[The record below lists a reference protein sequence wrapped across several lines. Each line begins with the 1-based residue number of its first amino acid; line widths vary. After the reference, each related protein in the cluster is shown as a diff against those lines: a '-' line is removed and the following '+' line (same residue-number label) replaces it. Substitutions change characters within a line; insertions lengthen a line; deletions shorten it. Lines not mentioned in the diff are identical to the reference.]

1 MAAVARQY
9 LQMSGTNTDGTA
21 APREETHDLDDLDA
35 ALLQTIIAKRVIV
48 LDDALKILETLA
60 DVTGPHPFIPIVSSI
75 YMVETQVQADQD
87 SLEEAISRINH
98 ALSDFDYEIRKTFDQ
113 STGNPVWAI
122 VNTTSD
128 SLTQLATIHTP
139 SEIGYFRTLLTAI
152 FDTSNSIHEEVFAVK
167 STDASNLSSAQGVG
181 MTKTAAEAAMH
192 NFIREGWLKKS
203 RNGFITITERGLL
216 ELKEYLMEMFNDM

>member
-1 MAAVARQY
+1 
-9 LQMSGTNTDGTA
+9 
-21 APREETHDLDDLDA
+21 
-35 ALLQTIIAKRVIV
+35 
-48 LDDALKILETLA
+48 
-60 DVTGPHPFIPIVSSI
+60 
-75 YMVETQVQADQD
+75 MVETQVQADQD

-139 SEIGYFRTLLTAI
+139 SEIAYFRTLLTAI

-216 ELKEYLMEMFNDM
+216 ELKEYLMEMFNDMDEEGGGRVDKLRTCHACQEIITKVSLSPRNMTVLLSV